1 MSKTKKINTI
11 LLLLILILFITII
24 SFSFAAFTTRITNS
38 ETTSTLITGS
48 GVMQI
53 TFEGGEHLNA
63 PDIVPSNDPFV
74 TKTFTL
80 TGKNSTAEIMN
91 YHLILNMET
100 NTFRDSGLAYTL
112 SSNNVNNNGKTVP
125 SKTDITGIKTGE
137 REIFLGNGY
146 FEGTNIEDKVHSY
159 TLKLYF
165 PLIENFDHTI
175 DQNKE
180 FSAKIEIKEG
190 EVYPGYNHEKG
201 VNHPVLFTGM
211 TPIKWDGTTEVET
224 TEDDPSWYDYNEK
237 RWANA
242 KSLDGSYWV
251 WIPRYAYKIE
261 TCYHTSGED
270 CYNLTGKYAGDINVK
285 FLKSTTN
292 IAEDNTVIES
302 TGYEA
307 HVKDTSTHY
316 FLHPA
321 FQFNGEELGFWMAKF
336 EPSVADQ
343 NSDCYV
349 NPSTTNC
356 NKSTLIP
363 KIIPNAISWRY
374 VNVYNTFEISLN
386 LKNKNEIYGWTPK
399 EVDSHTFTNEEWGAV
414 AYLSASQYGSDSEVW
429 VNSYHEYKTG
439 CAGSHQD
446 SFDETV
452 CNEYHTVNGQ
462 KASTT
467 HNIYGVYDMSGAS
480 YERTIGNYNNLI
492 GNSGFSNNY
501 EIASIENKYITRY
514 YTSPENMI
522 NNFGMDYDSKIYGD
536 AVYET
541 SYDAARSHGSQ
552 EGWIGNVT
560 NSWNNDYT
568 QLLTVNGPW
577 FARGGDTIS
586 ASGTEAG
593 LFHFH
598 SSTGYAA
605 KYHTFRPVLTP
616 LK

>member
-1 MSKTKKINTI
+1 MKYKRKINTI

-24 SFSFAAFTTRITNS
+24 SFSFAAFTTRIVNS
-38 ETTSTLITGS
+38 ETSSTLITGS

-63 PDIVPSNDPFV
+63 PDIIPSNDPFV

-80 TGKNSTAEIMN
+80 TGVNSTEEIMN

-100 NTFRDSGLAYTL
+100 NTFRDSALAYTL

-125 SKTDITGIKTGE
+125 SKTDITGIKTST

-190 EVYPGYNHEKG
+190 EVYPGYNHDKG

-211 TPIKWDGTTEVET
+211 TPIKWDGINEVET
-224 TEDDPSWYDYNEK
+224 TEDDPDWYDYEEK
-237 RWANA
+237 IWANA

-270 CYNLTGKYAGDINVK
+270 CYNLTGKEAGDIDVK

-307 HVKDTSTHY
+307 HVKDTSTHH

-336 EPSVADQ
+336 EPSVSDQ
-343 NSDCYV
+343 ASECYNNPSSANCNNSDLV
-349 NPSTTNC
+349 
-356 NKSTLIP
+356 P
-363 KIIPNAISWRY
+363 KIIPGASTWRHINIANSY
-374 VNVYNTFEISLN
+374 HVSKDM
-386 LKNKNEIYGWTPK
+386 KNHTSIYGWLP
-399 EVDSHTFTNEEWGAV
+399 EELDSHMITPYEWGAV
-414 AYLSASQYGSDSEVW
+414 TYLTTSQYGADGEVW
-429 VNSYHEYKTG
+429 NNAYNQYITG
-439 CAGSHQD
+439 CSGENVD
-446 SFDETV
+446 SRNLNYCVQYSTA
-452 CNEYHTVNGQ
+452 NGQ

-467 HNIYGVYDMSGAS
+467 HNIYGVYDMAGGAW
-480 YERTIGNYNNLI
+480 ERTMGNYNNLVA
-492 GNSGFSNNY
+492 SAGF
-501 EIASIENKYITRY
+501 ETTDTLELIEQKYILRY
-514 YTSPENMI
+514 STLPQHLLNGY
-522 NNFGMDYDSKIYGD
+522 GMNYDITIYGD
-536 AVYET
+536 FIYEM
-541 SYDAARSHGSQ
+541 SYNAARYDGSTWT
-552 EGWIGNVT
+552 GLSNSSWYFGHTHLPSTASSWI
-560 NSWNNDYT
+560 
-568 QLLTVNGPW
+568 
-577 FARGGDTIS
+577 AMGGDWGDFIS
-586 ASGTEAG
+586 GENSGIFA
-593 LFHFH
+593 FDR
-598 SSTGYAA
+598 SSGMPMRYG
-605 KYHTFRPVLTP
+605 TFRFTIYP
-616 LK
+616 L